1 MSGFG
6 VLVLFMAT
14 PCEKRERQDRILAE
28 LSELGL
34 ALARDLQACAL
45 AAVEPAAKAELSLAF
60 QRTSRSVRQSLALEA
75 RFDRDRLAAAREDRD
90 IAKRAEAFRAARR
103 RAQVKLGVERCIWD
117 EAEDAEAEALLADLD
132 DYLER
137 DALADLFA
145 GDDPIEAH
153 IARLC
158 AELGVD
164 TPETRAARREEPDGA
179 VADAPAQVHD
189 GPAPRRS
196 SG

>member
-1 MSGFG
+1 MVGLD
-6 VLVLFMAT
+6 VLVLFMGT
-14 PCEKRERQDRILAE
+14 PSEKRERQDRILAE

-45 AAVEPAAKAELSLAF
+45 AADEPAAKADLSLAF

-90 IAKRAEAFRAARR
+90 LAKRAEAFRVARR

-164 TPETRAARREEPDGA
+164 TPETRAARRSEADVQPDE
-179 VADAPAQVHD
+179 APAD
-189 GPAPRRS
+189 PTLLRRS